1 MGSRNT
7 RTRERDLP
15 LEDLLCFSELE
26 RWKRDKR
33 VVIKKAEM
41 YASGKER
48 YEQLTSLQNHRKV

>member
-7 RTRERDLP
+7 RSRERDLP
-15 LEDLLCFSELE
+15 LEDLLCFSELD

-41 YASGKER
+41 YASGI
-48 YEQLTSLQNHRKV
+48 S